1 MKKLLVLTGISM
13 ILTSCS
19 VNYGGYPIRNPY
31 PTSTG
36 GGSAA
41 NTEREYNELMKTYK
55 SETAEV
61 LTDLLNEAD
70 PSNPRTSLSVEN
82 ASRCNMVLTISG
94 NGYLKKVPIGA
105 GKIGAVMVPK
115 NQSYRLSG
123 MLCNSSYQ
131 STKFITS
138 SYSIKITN

>member
-1 MKKLLVLTGISM
+1 MKKLLVFTGISL
-13 ILTSCS
+13 ILTSC
-19 VNYGGYPIRNPY
+19 VNYGNYPIRNPY
-31 PTSTG
+31 PTGNS

-61 LTDLLNEAD
+61 LTDLLNDVD
-70 PSNPRTSLSVEN
+70 PTNPKTSLTVEN
-82 ASRCNMVLTISG
+82 ASPCNMVLTISG
-94 NGYLKKVPIGA
+94 NGYFKKVPIGA
-105 GKIGAVMVPK
+105 GKMGAVMVPK

-138 SYSIKITN
+138 SYNVKISN